1 MSLEQHL
8 ARIASALERIADA
21 LGPAAPVVIDG
32 VEHIGHTL
40 TRPPLAWFDAGN
52 GCAVAVDDSIDHASD
67 GQQPGRSGQT
77 TWDWLGITPPATRTR
92 QKMPESGERGV
103 SCRSDQTAILSQNR
117 TSGKNGPTP
126 IPEIRQKGAEP
137 GNTRAGQ
144 CGRCGRAGRRRLNF
158 KPYCI
163 DCKDEPEWDE

>member
-21 LGPAAPVVIDG
+21 LGPVAPVVIDG
-32 VEHIGHTL
+32 VEHIGPSL

-52 GCAVAVDDSIDHASD
+52 GCAVAVDDSIDDASEHRT
-67 GQQPGRSGQT
+67 PGRSGQT
-77 TWDWLGITPPATRTR
+77 TWDWLGITPPATRNR
-92 QKMPESGERGV
+92 QKMPESGAREP
-103 SCRSDQTAILSQNR
+103 SSRSDQTSILGQNR
-117 TSGKNGPTP
+117 TLAENGPIK
-126 IPEIRQKGAEP
+126 IPEIRKKGAEP

-158 KPYCI
+158 KPFCI
-163 DCKDEPEWDE
+163 DCEHEPEWDE